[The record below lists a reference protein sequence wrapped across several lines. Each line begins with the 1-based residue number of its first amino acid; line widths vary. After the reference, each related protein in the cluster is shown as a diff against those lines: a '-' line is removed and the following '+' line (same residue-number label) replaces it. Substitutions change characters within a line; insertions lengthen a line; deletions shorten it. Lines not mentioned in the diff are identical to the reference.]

1 MFFSLDHKMI
11 QWLGKI
17 RKWGLVK
24 RRARDFPGSP
34 EVKNSPA
41 TAGDKGSSPDP
52 GRPHMLH
59 SN

>member
-1 MFFSLDHKMI
+1 MV

-24 RRARDFPGSP
+24 RRARDLPGSP
-34 EVKNSPA
+34 EVKNLPDS
-41 TAGDKGSSPDP
+41 AGDKGSSP
-52 GRPHMLH
+52 GSEKSHMLR